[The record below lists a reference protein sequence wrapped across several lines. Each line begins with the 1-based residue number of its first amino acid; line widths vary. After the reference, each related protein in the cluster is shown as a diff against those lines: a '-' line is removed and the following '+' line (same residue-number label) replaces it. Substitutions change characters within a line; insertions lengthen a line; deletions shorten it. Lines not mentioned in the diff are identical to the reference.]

1 MSDGETVTKIIEN
14 ALEIAKKEYTLRNE
28 NEKVQVV
35 FEKVHQLNI
44 QIEKMENLSD
54 EKQSQVNDL
63 QNQREESRDKLLNEK
78 LAVIQK
84 LMDMKNDLESKVP
97 TDEAQKKVRDE
108 TVKILRQLDVTFKKV
123 KL

>member
-1 MSDGETVTKIIEN
+1 MKEAIEMSDGETVTKIIEN

-63 QNQREESRDKLLNEK
+63 
-78 LAVIQK
+78 
-84 LMDMKNDLESKVP
+84 
-97 TDEAQKKVRDE
+97 
-108 TVKILRQLDVTFKKV
+108 
-123 KL
+123 